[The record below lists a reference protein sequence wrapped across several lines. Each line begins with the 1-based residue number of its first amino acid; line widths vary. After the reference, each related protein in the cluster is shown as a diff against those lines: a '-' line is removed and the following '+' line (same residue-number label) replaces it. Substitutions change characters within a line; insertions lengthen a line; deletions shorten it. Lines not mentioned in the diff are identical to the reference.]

1 RRARRGAIFAG
12 VCLAVVL
19 TPPDPFSWSLM
30 AVPMILLYELGIL
43 VCQLL
48 SRSEKNAESPAL
60 RTCRLARL
68 DGERTANPAAQPAR
82 GIARPPCGKAGDAVS
97 SSPSP
102 AGAEGLEASFSA
114 LSLRDLQF
122 LRAPAERLER

>member
-1 RRARRGAIFAG
+1 VLIPVGLEFLASWGDTDIEMNFALGSYGGLFLTLTLILGVIFQTPLLMVFLNKIGLVSVHIYRRARRGAIFAG

-48 SRSEKNAESPAL
+48 SRSEKNAESPPL
-60 RTCRLARL
+60 RT
-68 DGERTANPAAQPAR
+68 
-82 GIARPPCGKAGDAVS
+82 
-97 SSPSP
+97 
-102 AGAEGLEASFSA
+102 
-114 LSLRDLQF
+114 
-122 LRAPAERLER
+122 